1 MLTSLLQTFHS
12 FNSEKPKAQNKA
24 LLSSAVLYVRWVKS
38 LGVRE
43 DPAMWLWGSLPFHP
57 AFLFALFFLCS
68 VYGASRLRGVTGYI
82 FWSEVQMKMCST
94 GSRKTTDSL
103 NVTEQGRMRGR
114 EAGPCLR
121 SWLAIVCII
130 LSSSPF
136 LYQLP
141 ECCTEEPYA
150 LHTLSESLLW

>member
-1 MLTSLLQTFHS
+1 MIQLLFRVCVTPDSTKAKACRTEHPGCLHASSLIS
-12 FNSEKPKAQNKA
+12 VS
-24 LLSSAVLYVRWVKS
+24 KS
-38 LGVRE
+38 V
-43 DPAMWLWGSLPFHP
+43 F
-57 AFLFALFFLCS
+57 FFLCS

-94 GSRKTTDSL
+94 GSRRTTDSL

-150 LHTLSESLLW
+150 LDTLSESLL